1 MILAGCIEDR
11 ERPAPPRLSFTF
23 DRTTVR
29 SINPPAPQDSI
40 SGSIQARDPDGIDSV
55 WIKVDQI
62 EAGDDGGLDPSF
74 NRRFSFTGQA
84 GKTPRTPIPGCVRPP
99 GFAGV
104 VGQRESYGG
113 RLPGPAAWGD

>member
-55 WIKVDQI
+55 WVKVDQI

-74 NRRFSFTGQA
+74 NRRFSFTVQA
-84 GKTPRTPIPGCVRPP
+84 GKPPTTQIPVRFRARDLA
-99 GFAGV
+99 GFEVQRDTYV
-104 VGQRESYGG
+104 VVI
-113 RLPGPAAWGD
+113 P